1 MCFAYIRA
9 SRLCSL
15 AFSSKCGTVVPSFSL
30 PSPCA
35 TLVSLPSPGATLVS
49 PSSRRP
55 SIMSVVDRCR
65 TCFTLQPSSGI
76 AGTCLTNSTKI
87 K

>member
-15 AFSSKCGTVVPSFSL
+15 AFSSKCGTVVPSF
-30 PSPCA
+30 
-35 TLVSLPSPGATLVS
+35 SLPSPGATLVS

-76 AGTCLTNSTKI
+76 AGTCLTNSTI